1 MKLSDVVSRHGFS
14 PSDLGQIDNAK
25 LYERDAGNAISEL
38 LCVQKIG
45 NIMKVNRI
53 AIMIAQGPDGKP
65 IILPVGSAVDKI
77 LKKEEL
83 ENYLNATLSVPQDRA
98 TEPFAKE
105 FNLNDFAG
113 FAF

>member
-53 AIMIAQGPDGKP
+53 AIMIAQGPDGRP
-65 IILPVGSAVDKI
+65 MIMPLGTAVDKI
-77 LKKEEL
+77 VPKGEL
-83 ENYLNATLSVPQDRA
+83 EKYLNSTLSVPQEA
-98 TEPFAKE
+98 ANIWESMF
-105 FNLNDFAG
+105 
-113 FAF
+113 